1 MNYKSNSHWFF
12 SKEQVLKHYSLGIE
26 LKLEVAYRRASAAFI
41 QDVGIKLKMPQLTIA
56 TAISYFHRFFIRHQL
71 KDHDRFVVATA
82 CLFLAGKV
90 EETPRKL
97 DDVIKVSYMI
107 KNKKKDG
114 DKMVAISQQEHNN
127 LKNKILQNEHLILT
141 TIAFELAVEHPYKYL
156 LEYMKSIQGS
166 KNLCQVAWNFVND
179 SLRTSLCLHYPPDL
193 ISYASIY
200 LATRFLNYQLM
211 TENKKEWWEMLG
223 IKFEVLEDISK
234 QILDLY
240 EANPLQQTATIPSS
254 SSSTSTSTTT
264 STSSPSPNPSQPQP
278 QPLPPQQNENSN
290 NSNNS
295 NNTTT
300 TTTTTSTSTSSNTI
314 TTTTSTSSSANEKQ
328 TSLNESG
335 DINKTPNKSLSAT
348 TANSISHHISPT
360 SSKSSNRNSDHRYSP
375 YKSTHHS
382 NSSKRSLSRSPSP
395 NRASVSN

>member
-41 QDVGIKLKMPQLTIA
+41 QDVGIRLKMPQLTIA

-97 DDVIKVSYMI
+97 DDVIKVSHMI
-107 KNKKKDG
+107 KNKKKGPEG
-114 DKMVAISQQEHNN
+114 DKMVAITQQEHST

-200 LATRFLNYQLM
+200 LATRFLNYQLV

-240 EANPLQQTATIPSS
+240 EANPFQQTTAPSS
-254 SSSTSTSTTT
+254 TTTSISTSISTSTSTT
-264 STSSPSPNPSQPQP
+264 S
-278 QPLPPQQNENSN
+278 NENSN
-290 NSNNS
+290 NSNN
-295 NNTTT
+295 NATTIT
-300 TTTTTSTSTSSNTI
+300 TITSTSTSTSSAAI
-314 TTTTSTSSSANEKQ
+314 NEK
-328 TSLNESG
+328 TPLNETG
-335 DINKTPNKSLSAT
+335 DINKTPNKSLS

-360 SSKSSNRNSDHRYSP
+360 SSNNNNNNTLNPSHSKSSSTNGNSDHRYSP
-375 YKSTHHS
+375 YKSSHHS
-382 NSSKRSLSRSPSP
+382 NSNKRSLSRSPSP
-395 NRASVSN
+395 NRAAISN

>member
-200 LATRFLNYQLM
+200 LATRFLNYQLI

-254 SSSTSTSTTT
+254 FTSTSTTT
-264 STSSPSPNPSQPQP
+264 STSSPSPSPNPSQPQS
-278 QPLPPQQNENSN
+278 QPLPQQNENSN
-290 NSNNS
+290 NSNNNNNNNNN

-300 TTTTTSTSTSSNTI
+300 TSTSSNTI
-314 TTTTSTSSSANEKQ
+314 TPTTTTTSTSSSANEKQ
-328 TSLNESG
+328 PSLNESG

-348 TANSISHHISPT
+348 TANSISHHISP
-360 SSKSSNRNSDHRYSP
+360 KSSNRNSDHRYSP

-382 NSSKRSLSRSPSP
+382 NSNKRSLSRSPSP

>member
-254 SSSTSTSTTT
+254 SSSSTSTSTTT

-300 TTTTTSTSTSSNTI
+300 TTTTTTTS
-314 TTTTSTSSSANEKQ
+314 TSTSSSANEKQ
-328 TSLNESG
+328 PSLNESG

>member
-26 LKLEVAYRRASAAFI
+26 LKLEIAYRRASAAFI

-107 KNKKKDG
+107 KNKKKEG
-114 DKMVAISQQEHNN
+114 DKMVAITQQEHNN
-127 LKNKILQNEHLILT
+127 LKIKILQNEHLILT

-200 LATRFLNYQLM
+200 LATRFLNYQLI

-240 EANPLQQTATIPSS
+240 EANPLTATTPSS
-254 SSSTSTSTTT
+254 SNSTSASTSTTT
-264 STSSPSPNPSQPQP
+264 SISSPNPTQQ
-278 QPLPPQQNENSN
+278 QQQNENSN
-290 NSNNS
+290 NSNNT
-295 NNTTT
+295 NTP
-300 TTTTTSTSTSSNTI
+300 TTSTSIPSNNT

-328 TSLNESG
+328 PSLNESG
-335 DINKTPNKSLSAT
+335 DINKTPNKSLSSAT

-360 SSKSSNRNSDHRYSP
+360 SSKSSTNRNSDHRYSP

-382 NSSKRSLSRSPSP
+382 NSNKRSLSRSPSP
-395 NRASVSN
+395 NRAAVSN

>member
-200 LATRFLNYQLM
+200 LATRFLNYQLI

-254 SSSTSTSTTT
+254 SSSTPTSTSTTT
-264 STSSPSPNPSQPQP
+264 STSSPSPNPSQP

-295 NNTTT
+295 NNN
-300 TTTTTSTSTSSNTI
+300 TTTTSTSTSSNTI
-314 TTTTSTSSSANEKQ
+314 TTTSTSSSANEKQ
-328 TSLNESG
+328 PSLNESG

-360 SSKSSNRNSDHRYSP
+360 SSKPSNRNSDHRYSP

-382 NSSKRSLSRSPSP
+382 NSNKRSLSRSPSP